1 MKPHEQ
7 QVAVVTG
14 AARGIGRAT
23 ALVFARKG
31 IVPVVLDVDGNAGQD
46 VVAEI
51 GRLGIKTL
59 CIAADVSDV
68 ASVTDALAEVVR
80 EFGSVDILVNNAGI
94 LSTTLIA
101 DLTEDEWDTTMG
113 INLKGTVFA
122 TQAALRYM
130 VPRKWGRIVN
140 ISSMAGRMGG
150 ISTGCAYTASKAA
163 LIGLTMRIAREV
175 AGAGVTVNAIAPGTA
190 ETEMVLG
197 FSDKARR
204 DLEKSIPTGKLIDPN
219 DIAETA
225 AFLASDAARSITGA
239 VIDINGGMFMG

>member
-1 MKPHEQ
+1 MKPTEPR
-7 QVAVVTG
+7 VGVVTG

-23 ALVFARKG
+23 ALAFARKG
-31 IVPVVLDVDGNAGQD
+31 IVPIVIDLDGNAGQS

-51 GRLGIKTL
+51 GALGVNTI
-59 CIAADVSDV
+59 CITADVSDV
-68 ASVTDALAEVVR
+68 ASITGALEEAVR

-101 DLTEDEWDTTMG
+101 DLTEDEWDTTLG

-122 TQAALRYM
+122 TQQALRYM
-130 VPRKWGRIVN
+130 VPRKWGRIIN

-150 ISTGCAYTASKAA
+150 ISTGCAYTASKSA
-163 LIGLTMRIAREV
+163 LIGLTMRVAREV
-175 AGAGVTVNAIAPGTA
+175 ASAGVTVNAIAPGTA

-197 FSDKARR
+197 FTDEARR
-204 DLEKSIPTGKLIDPN
+204 ELEKSIPTGRLIDPN

>member
-1 MKPHEQ
+1 MKPTEPRI
-7 QVAVVTG
+7 AVVTG

-23 ALVFARKG
+23 ALAFARKG
-31 IVPVVLDVDGNAGQD
+31 IVPIVIDLDGNAGQS

-51 GRLGIKTL
+51 GRLGINTI
-59 CIAADVSDV
+59 CITADVSDV
-68 ASVTDALAEVVR
+68 ASVTQALEEAVR

-101 DLTEDEWDTTMG
+101 DLTEDEWDTTLA

-122 TQAALRYM
+122 TQQALRYM
-130 VPRKWGRIVN
+130 VPRKWGRIIN

-150 ISTGCAYTASKAA
+150 ISTGCAYTASKSA

-175 AGAGVTVNAIAPGTA
+175 AGHGVTVNAIAPGTA

-197 FSDKARR
+197 FTDEARR
-204 DLEKSIPTGKLIDPN
+204 ELEKSIPTGRLIDPD

-225 AFLASDAARSITGA
+225 VFLTSDAARSITGA